1 MSRRPITAAEIAA
14 STTPSGGY
22 SAKQFRRW
30 GIGYPPKRGWQKRLV
45 LTGVSADCPYP
56 AGFIPPA
63 EVVPT
68 NSALAF
74 GPRPKVLEMPA
85 DALQIFTDGSC
96 DPNPGPGGWAF
107 AVYRGDAE
115 IHSACGGEVAS
126 TNNRMELQAIIQA
139 LRWLNPKQAAV
150 IWTDSQYAQRGCTA
164 WRHGWKR
171 QNWTRGN
178 TALAN
183 ADLWRELDGLL
194 DTRIVDVRWVRGH
207 AGTIGN
213 ERADELA
220 EEGRRS
226 VLGSAVVRT
235 ALRPGSKRASRSA
248 RAGDVHLAQSG
259 RASEATL
266 VGSSPSILAAPVV
279 TDGGAE

>member
-45 LTGVSADCPYP
+45 LTGVSMDCPYP
-56 AGFIPPA
+56 AGFILPV

-68 NSALAF
+68 NPALAF
-74 GPRPKVLEMPA
+74 GPRPKVVEMPA

-115 IHSACGGEVAS
+115 IHSAFGGEVS
-126 TNNRMELQAIIQA
+126 TTNNRMELRGIIQA
-139 LRWLNPKQAAV
+139 LRWLDPKQAAIV
-150 IWTDSQYAQRGCTA
+150 WTDSQYAQRGCTA

-220 EEGRRS
+220 EEGRHS
-226 VLGSAVVRT
+226 VLGGAVVRT
-235 ALRPGSKRASRSA
+235 VRRPGSESAARSVRAS
-248 RAGDVHLAQSG
+248 DVHLAQAS
-259 RASEATL
+259 RASEAIPE
-266 VGSSPSILAAPVV
+266 GSGPTKRATAAV